1 MQRKYQDNNIFLKI
15 INNEIPS
22 EKIYE
27 DNRVLCFK
35 DINPKA
41 PTHILLVPKSKY
53 VSFDDFA
60 INATDEEI
68 SYFFRIAQKIAH
80 DMKLKSYRIVA
91 NCGEGAGQVV
101 FHYHLHIM
109 GYND

>member
-15 INNEIPS
+15 INNELPS

-27 DNRVLCFK
+27 DEKVLCFK

-41 PTHILLVPKSKY
+41 PIHLLLVPKKKY
-53 VSFDDFA
+53 ISFDDFA
-60 INATDEEI
+60 TEATDEEI
-68 SYFFRIAQKIAH
+68 SYFFRTAQKIASN
-80 DMKLKSYRIVA
+80 MKLKSYRIVA

-109 GYND
+109 GYEN